1 MEIVGRTMEEEYVR
15 RRCLSGAEDR
25 GLMLSF
31 ALKQNKTTKKK
42 KKAPFKAMY
51 GGKISRE

>member
-1 MEIVGRTMEEEYVR
+1 METVGRTMEEEYVR

-31 ALKQNKTTKKK
+31 ALKQNKRTKKK
-42 KKAPFKAMY
+42 KTPFKAMY